1 MANYK
6 KKIIKKS
13 KTGKKA
19 AVQLREELILQPP
32 RGMRDI
38 LPQDQAYWQQV
49 RRVTE
54 KAAADFGYRRIDLP
68 VVEFS
73 NLFVR
78 SVGEGTDIVDKEMYS
93 FTTKGGEKV
102 SLRPEFTAG
111 VARAYIQR
119 GMHVAP
125 RPVKLYY
132 SGPCY
137 RYDRPQEGRFREF
150 FQFGCEALGEIDP
163 IVDAQIIQMG
173 WRIIYQLGI
182 KNVRVNINSIGC
194 PSCRKSYRSL
204 LVSYFESKRQKL
216 CFDCKRRLDA
226 NPLRILDCKE
236 DKCVQVRMS
245 APQSIDHLCEECR
258 VHFKELLEYLEELE
272 IPFEIDPSLV
282 RGLDY
287 YTKTVFEFYTQID
300 GEETKKNALG
310 GGGRYDGLIKSL
322 GGEDTPAVGFSLG
335 LDRLVGEMKKMGLK
349 FYKEPKPRVFLAQL
363 GLFAKKKSLR
373 LFESLERAGIM
384 VAESFGRG
392 SLKSQLKVADRM
404 RVELTLILG
413 QKEAIDGTIIIK
425 DMTSGTQEIIDGS
438 KVVDEVKKRL
448 KAGGTVIK
456 NH

>member
-13 KTGKKA
+13 QTGKKVA
-19 AVQLREELILQPP
+19 QPQEELVLQPP

-38 LPQDQAYWQQV
+38 LPSDQAYWQQV

-54 KAAADFGYRRIDLP
+54 KAATDFGYRRIDVPL
-68 VVEFS
+68 VEFT

-78 SVGEGTDIVDKEMYS
+78 SVGEGTDIIEKEMYS
-93 FTTKGGEKV
+93 FTSKGGEKL

-125 RPVKLYY
+125 KPVKLYY

-150 FQFGCEALGEIDP
+150 FQFGCEALGESDP
-163 IVDAQIIQMG
+163 IIDAQVIQMG
-173 WRIIYQLGI
+173 WRVIYQLGI

-216 CFDCKRRLDA
+216 CLDCKRRLDL

-236 DKCVQVRMS
+236 DKCVQVRMN
-245 APQSIDHLCEECR
+245 APQSIDHLCDECR
-258 VHFKELLEYLEELE
+258 IHFKELLEYLEELE

-322 GGEDTPAVGFSLG
+322 GGEDTAAVGFSLG
-335 LDRLVGEMKKMGLK
+335 LDRLTGEMKKMGLK

-413 QKEAIDGTIIIK
+413 QKEAIDGTIIVK

-448 KAGGTVIK
+448 KTGGTVIK
-456 NH
+456 TL